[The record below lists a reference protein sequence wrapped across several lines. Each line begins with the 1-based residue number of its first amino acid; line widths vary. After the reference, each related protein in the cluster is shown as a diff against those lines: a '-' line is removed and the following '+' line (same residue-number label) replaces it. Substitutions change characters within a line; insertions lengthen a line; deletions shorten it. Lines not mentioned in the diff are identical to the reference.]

1 MKNVYDEFLLL
12 FDGALGIP
20 RPKAFMWFGAVVK
33 PGGGNR
39 VLAGAEG
46 PTGVTLVG
54 PSPKPSNNFAHPD
67 TLGGNL
73 KIETRNCGRI
83 SFYMAPRKVICNW
96 GKEIKQ
102 LLGEWTGDVGGNS
115 MQNHITT
122 GSRFICKDVKEQH

>member
-1 MKNVYDEFLLL
+1 MYDEFLLL
-12 FDGALGIP
+12 FEGALGIP

-46 PTGVTLVG
+46 PTGVTLEG

-67 TLGGNL
+67 TFDGNL
-73 KIETRNCGRI
+73 KIETSNCGRI
-83 SFYMAPRKVICNW
+83 SFYTANHKIICKW

-102 LLGEWTGDVGGNS
+102 LVA
-115 MQNHITT
+115 
-122 GSRFICKDVKEQH
+122 V